1 MALHTRA
8 SETIGDLMK
17 VGDLVYLRPK
27 NLTWDEEDIIGLLVN
42 MEHVGRSKLDGTW
55 LYDVLLTDT
64 NEVHT
69 LSDIYFEIWR
79 IE

>member
-1 MALHTRA
+1 MQ
-8 SETIGDLMK
+8 I
-17 VGDLVYLRPK
+17 GDLVYLKPK
-27 NLTWDEEDIIGLLVN
+27 TNNPDDVDFIGLLLHK
-42 MEHVGRSKLDGTW
+42 EQVGSGKTGSTI

-79 IE
+79 VE

>member
-1 MALHTRA
+1 MQ
-8 SETIGDLMK
+8 I
-17 VGDLVYLRPK
+17 GDLVYLRPK
-27 NLTWDEEDIIGLLVN
+27 RPRDEEEMIGLLVN
-42 MEHVGRSKLDGTW
+42 MEQVGSGKTGSTI

>member
-1 MALHTRA
+1 
-8 SETIGDLMK
+8 MK
-17 VGDLVYLRPK
+17 IGDLVYLRPR
-27 NLTWDEEDIIGLLVN
+27 NLTWDEEDIIGLLV
-42 MEHVGRSKLDGTW
+42 HVQQVGSGKTGSTI

>member
-1 MALHTRA
+1 MR
-8 SETIGDLMK
+8 IGE
-17 VGDLVYLRPK
+17 LVYLRPK
-27 NLTWDEEDIIGLLVN
+27 SLRDEEDMIGLLVN
-42 MEHVGRSKLDGTW
+42 MEQVGSDTKGSTM

-79 IE
+79 II

>member
-1 MALHTRA
+1 MALDART
-8 SETIGDLMK
+8 SKKIGDLMK
-17 VGDLVYLRPK
+17 IGDLVYLRPK

-42 MEHVGRSKLDGTW
+42 MVHVGRSKLDGTW
-55 LYDVLLTDT
+55 LYDVLLTDS

>member
-1 MALHTRA
+1 MDART
-8 SETIGDLMK
+8 SKKIGDLMK
-17 VGDLVYLRPK
+17 IGDLVYLRPK

-42 MEHVGRSKLDGTW
+42 MVHVGRSKLDGTW
-55 LYDVLLTDT
+55 LYDVLLTDS

>member
-1 MALHTRA
+1 MQ
-8 SETIGDLMK
+8 I
-17 VGDLVYLRPK
+17 GDLVYLRSK
-27 NLTWDEEDIIGLLVN
+27 TFREEEDMIGLLVH
-42 MEHVGRSKLDGTW
+42 MEQVGQAKIDSTI
-55 LYDVLLTDT
+55 LYDVLLTET